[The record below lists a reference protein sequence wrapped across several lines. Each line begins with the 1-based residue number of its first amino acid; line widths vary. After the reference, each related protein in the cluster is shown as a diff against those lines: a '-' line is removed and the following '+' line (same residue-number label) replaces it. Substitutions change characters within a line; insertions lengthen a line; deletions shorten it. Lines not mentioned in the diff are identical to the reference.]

1 MIAAFP
7 TFLELLNNST
17 VYLLFAALGI
27 FGWLAWRSHNI
38 RSFQFQISAFILI
51 WIGGEFITTLGESGL
66 IHFPA
71 NLHDLGMQIH
81 LVAMILFASIIFVR
95 FYYSY
100 RAGHKIIES
109 FESILR

>member
-1 MIAAFP
+1 MIAFP
-7 TFLELLNNST
+7 TLLELLNNST

-27 FGWLAWRSHNI
+27 FGWLAWRSRNI

-71 NLHDLGMQIH
+71 HLHDLGMQIH

-100 RAGHKIIES
+100 RAGHKIMES
-109 FESILR
+109 FESILK